1 MLGGAVN
8 LSPKYRVVA
17 AVGLR
22 KVCEMSPLLMVY
34 FWVGTPFAGFGLL
47 KLQAR
52 LERWD
57 YERHAED

>member
-1 MLGGAVN
+1 MN
-8 LSPKYRVVA
+8 
-17 AVGLR
+17 
-22 KVCEMSPLLMVY
+22 PLLMVY
-34 FWVGTPFAGFGLL
+34 FSAGSSFAGFGLL